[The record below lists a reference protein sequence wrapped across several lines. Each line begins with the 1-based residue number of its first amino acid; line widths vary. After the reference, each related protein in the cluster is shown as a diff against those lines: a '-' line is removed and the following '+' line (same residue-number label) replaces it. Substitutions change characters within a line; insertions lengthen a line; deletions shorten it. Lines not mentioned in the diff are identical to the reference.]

1 MFWAKAWIM
10 SGSAMGDIN
19 VENRPIFT
27 GLTSKVGRIILRLNL
42 EAAGAS
48 IATDAT

>member
-1 MFWAKAWIM
+1 MASMFWAKAWIM

-27 GLTSKVGRIILRLNL
+27 GLHLKGWKNNPKI
-42 EAAGAS
+42 EP
-48 IATDAT
+48 